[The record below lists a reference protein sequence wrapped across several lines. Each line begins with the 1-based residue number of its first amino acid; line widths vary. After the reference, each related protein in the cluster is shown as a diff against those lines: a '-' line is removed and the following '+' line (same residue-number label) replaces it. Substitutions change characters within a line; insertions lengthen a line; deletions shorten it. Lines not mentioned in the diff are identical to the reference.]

1 MFRYNFPRTF
11 RMSDKIKEKI
21 KAFKSS
27 KDPLEKETI
36 EKELVQESAIEIV
49 QGYTDNETA
58 ISDFK

>member
-1 MFRYNFPRTF
+1 MFRYNFPRNL
-11 RMSDKIKEKI
+11 RISEPLKNKIKV
-21 KAFKSS
+21 FKSS

-58 ISDFK
+58 MSDFK

>member
-1 MFRYNFPRTF
+1 
-11 RMSDKIKEKI
+11 MSDQIKDKI

-27 KDPLEKETI
+27 KDPHEKETI

-49 QGYTDNETA
+49 QGYPDNETA

>member
-1 MFRYNFPRTF
+1 MFRYNFPRNLRT
-11 RMSDKIKEKI
+11 SELLKNKI